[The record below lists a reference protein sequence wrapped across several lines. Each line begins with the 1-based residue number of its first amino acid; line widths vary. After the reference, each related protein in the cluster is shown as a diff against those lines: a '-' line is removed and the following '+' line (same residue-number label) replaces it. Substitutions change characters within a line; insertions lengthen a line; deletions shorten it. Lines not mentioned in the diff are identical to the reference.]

1 MEELRIRP
9 IRNGTVIDHI
19 RRGQAL
25 NVLRILGVDS
35 GTRDVVSVAM
45 NVQSEKLGRKD
56 VVKVEGREIDSK
68 EADMISL
75 IAPDAT
81 VNVVRDYE
89 VQEKYSVR
97 MPDRIVG
104 VIECPNSNCITNT
117 REPVETEFD
126 VLESELRCVYC
137 EKVIRGEIADYLA

>member
-19 RRGQAL
+19 ARGQAL

-35 GTRDVVSVAM
+35 STRDVVSVAM

-56 VVKVEGREIDSK
+56 VVKVEGREIDSR
-68 EADMISL
+68 EADLVSL

-89 VQEKYSVR
+89 VQEKYSVG
-97 MPDRIVG
+97 MPG
-104 VIECPNSNCITNT
+104 VIRGVIRCPNGNCITNT

-126 VLESELRCVYC
+126 VLDGELRCVYC

>member
-19 RRGQAL
+19 ARGQAL

-45 NVQSEKLGRKD
+45 NVQSGKLGRKD
-56 VVKVEGREIDSK
+56 VVKVEGREIDSR
-68 EADMISL
+68 EADLVSL

-89 VQEKYSVR
+89 VQDKYSVS
-97 MPDRIVG
+97 MPG
-104 VIECPNSNCITNT
+104 VIEGVIRCSNMNCITNT
-117 REPVETEFD
+117 REPVETRFD
-126 VLESELRCVYC
+126 VLDGELRCVYC
-137 EKVIRGEIADYLA
+137 EKVIRGDIAEHLA